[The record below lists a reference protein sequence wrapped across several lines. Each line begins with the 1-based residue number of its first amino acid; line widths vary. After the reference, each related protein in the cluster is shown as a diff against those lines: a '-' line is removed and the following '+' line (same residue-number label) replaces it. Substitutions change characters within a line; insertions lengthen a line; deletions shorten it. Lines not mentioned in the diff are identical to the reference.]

1 MFDLKCFYFMYQK
14 KILNKRKGDKFFYG
28 FFKKLVYLKYYLSK
42 RNYKN
47 LKFMFGNVL
56 ILYE

>member
-1 MFDLKCFYFMYQK
+1 MV
-14 KILNKRKGDKFFYG
+14 
-28 FFKKLVYLKYYLSK
+28 FFKKLVYLKYYLNK

-56 ILYE
+56 ILYEWNYKLEKER